1 MLVDKD
7 GVFYID
13 DVRRFRETPGVVR
26 SSVIATASQDG
37 SGCSIRIP
45 QDPGQAGKAQ
55 AEDYVRALAGY
66 MVTALPVTGDKETR
80 AKPLA
85 AQSEIGN
92 VKLVRGSW
100 NEAFLDEIET
110 FPAGAHDDQVD
121 AAADALRE
129 LAGNQGNTGMLDYYA
144 KKAIEVQLTIALDP
158 FGRPMIAGD
167 LITMIMPAGGSAH
180 GKSGRRYDAGPGSRI
195 DVEAEDVPSFRA
207 AGFLEVLKPES

>member
-1 MLVDKD
+1 M
-7 GVFYID
+7 
-13 DVRRFRETPGVVR
+13 
-26 SSVIATASQDG
+26 ATASQDG
-37 SGCSIRIP
+37 SGCYIRIP

-92 VKLVRGSW
+92 VRLVRGPW

-129 LAGNQGNTGMLDYYA
+129 LAGNQHNTGMLSYYA
-144 KKAIEVQLTIALDP
+144 KMAVEVQLTLETDSL
-158 FGRPMIAGD
+158 GRPMIAGA
-167 LITMIMPAGGSAH
+167 LVAMIIPGGGSAY
-180 GKSGRRYDAGPGSRI
+180 GISGRRYDAGLGGRI
-195 DVEAEDVPSFRA
+195 DVEPEDLPSFRL
-207 AGFLEVLKPES
+207 AGFKEAGD